1 MKMEGHLDKA
11 KEIKSS
17 INSLE
22 KDEKNTSAIVEL
34 VYDCALHYIAF
45 GSENKFRTHQ
55 DLHGGL
61 IKFLR
66 ERDEDEIADQFAKLD
81 TIRHGRWYGGKGN
94 GDTIKE
100 VIKILDKIEGWKD
113 EY

>member
-1 MKMEGHLDKA
+1 MKAEGHLKKA
-11 KEIKSS
+11 DELRST

-34 VYDCALHYIAF
+34 VYGCALQYIAF
-45 GSENKFRTHQ
+45 ASEKKFGAHLDIHTR
-55 DLHGGL
+55 
-61 IKFLR
+61 IIRFLR
-66 ERDEDEIADQFAKLD
+66 ERDEDEIADLFSKLE

-94 GDTIKE
+94 GETIRE
-100 VIKILDKIEGWKD
+100 VLEILDIIEGWKD